1 MSLKYPIA
9 EGQEKHV
16 LPLSSW
22 RRAGDTVYF
31 AGAGAVYEHGNF
43 VGDTL
48 EAQMRYTMERFG
60 KTLSEAGVTFA
71 DIVQVRAYVQ
81 NPADIP
87 LYNRIYREYFSA
99 PYPAR
104 TTIVNCLPP
113 GLLFEID
120 AVATVAAPKEG
131 STS

>member
-1 MSLKYPIA
+1 MTLKYPMA
-9 EGQEKHV
+9 QGQEKHV

-22 RRAGDTVYF
+22 RRAGDTLYF
-31 AGAGAVYEHGNF
+31 AGAGAVDEKGNF

-87 LYNRIYREYFSA
+87 LYNRIYREYFRE

-120 AVATVAAPKEG
+120 AVAVAAARED
-131 STS
+131 

>member
-1 MSLKYPIA
+1 MSLKYPMA

-16 LPLSSW
+16 LPISSW

-31 AGAGAVYEHGNF
+31 AGAGAVDENGAF

-60 KTLSEAGVTFA
+60 KNLSEAGVTFV
-71 DIVQVRAYVQ
+71 DIVQVRGYVQ

-120 AVATVAAPKEG
+120 AVAVAAPNEDNIL
-131 STS
+131 